1 MNLTFISKL
10 LAGIFGRR
18 INIDNFSE
26 ENEVAHPTHI
36 KRLTTFDIPH
46 KPNKEVLKFIECP
59 SRPRGISVFNEL
71 AILSIYRDKLQQI
84 QMRLSLPDNLNDPDS
99 FTFTN
104 LVIRPMVEL
113 IRWTHLLPASENHHH
128 NGIGG
133 LFSHSLDVGLMALIN
148 AYETEL
154 SPIGYQDEE
163 VDRKKRYLYAAF
175 ICGLVHDVGKVFD
188 VDVINISDQNRTTWN
203 PLLQSLM
210 DWAKYESVENYEVLW
225 RSREANQHVVRSGIF
240 LERILNSTC
249 LNYLSSVSREQ
260 IYDRMLF
267 TLINYNRANDFLSNC
282 VRKADYFS
290 TGTDLNLIRNPILGI
305 RSTDA
310 ATRALSAI
318 RENFREL
325 GINNYN
331 NNKAMHII
339 LISGEVYLNETAF
352 IDFALKEFQKI
363 DFNFPSGNIGST
375 ALVDALIRRG
385 YVEPYSESRVVHFF
399 MPGNFHEGDIKD
411 LFKQGIANTQW
422 YNLLKLKWVGLLFD
436 SYIIPDSVPGI
447 FSVNENR
454 DFLLVDDSGNRTE
467 FLRSIPKREAV
478 IKVSETVDKQIAGS
492 NKDPEDTQSPITVQT
507 TSNIAPENDD
517 PTLISGNRELLKK
530 LEKLLTSGKLPDGG
544 LYVADGIPY
553 VSVSCLKSLL
563 PDLEENMP
571 ASTELFDTTDRDGS
585 LETEWVVPDE
595 SGNRLSALGTKSAG
609 YQLTAT
615 VNIQETTI
623 QSLLDSPL
631 YNTIPVESS
640 DGDYA
645 KDTVIR
651 ESLPLPYEH
660 YSTEMPSLKISIPE
674 GILNNTPPVDDEYY
688 QHAQN
693 NFDTEQYHADFMTL
707 FGPINT
713 SPVTSPDRASRTEG
727 RNKDSSGPHP
737 ALPIK
742 SKTNK
747 PVKSESYT
755 IELLTEVNTA
765 TPEHYSTIANAIN
778 TINELIGA
786 QNKGAKFPDNYLFIV
801 DDRLFI
807 AKSLFQKLQFPN
819 SFNKNEFNQT
829 LQQLSIY
836 TLSKGNYKA
845 KCYAINIHD
854 LLQAGEANNI
864 NLSPI
869 LAQLR

>member
-46 KPNKEVLKFIECP
+46 KPNKEVLKFIEYP

-375 ALVDALIRRG
+375 ALIDALIRHG

-507 TSNIAPENDD
+507 TNNIAPESDD
-517 PTLISGNRELLKK
+517 
-530 LEKLLTSGKLPDGG
+530 
-544 LYVADGIPY
+544 
-553 VSVSCLKSLL
+553 
-563 PDLEENMP
+563 
-571 ASTELFDTTDRDGS
+571 
-585 LETEWVVPDE
+585 
-595 SGNRLSALGTKSAG
+595 
-609 YQLTAT
+609 
-615 VNIQETTI
+615 
-623 QSLLDSPL
+623 
-631 YNTIPVESS
+631 
-640 DGDYA
+640 
-645 KDTVIR
+645 
-651 ESLPLPYEH
+651 
-660 YSTEMPSLKISIPE
+660 
-674 GILNNTPPVDDEYY
+674 
-688 QHAQN
+688 QN

-727 RNKDSSGPHP
+727 RNKGSSGPHP

-742 SKTNK
+742 SKANK

-755 IELLTEVNTA
+755 TKLLTEVNTA

-778 TINELIGA
+778 TINELIDA